1 MKNTAPV
8 TALLCALLLPAMA
21 IAAPAAP
28 TAAPPAV
35 KAVTQD
41 LCSPDDKPGL
51 RLMIRGASTSGHIEF
66 LLWSDPRKVPLDKP
80 MSFEQGQSSP
90 GVMMHCVTGECS
102 QTSGKLTV
110 SAISPGQAMEGEF
123 AWTDPETKKESKGKF
138 KSVWDRSM
146 PGCKS

>member
-1 MKNTAPV
+1 MKNNAPV
-8 TALLCALLLPAMA
+8 TALLGALLLPAMA
-21 IAAPAAP
+21 IAAP
-28 TAAPPAV
+28 AAPPAV

-41 LCSPDDKPGL
+41 LCSPDEKPGL
-51 RLMIRGASTSGHIEF
+51 RLMIRGASASGHIEF
-66 LLWSDPRKVPLDKP
+66 LLWSDPRKVALNKP

-102 QTSGKLTV
+102 QTSGTLTV
-110 SAISPGQAMEGEF
+110 SAITQGQAMEGEF
-123 AWTDPETKKESKGKF
+123 AWMDPETKKESKGKF